1 MGGQRALLQLEPLAV
16 GAVGPDL
23 ADVGREEP
31 ETPGQLELQP
41 HHTLLVTVEHCI
53 KPRPSRAMHFKTR
66 DIDRVTELAHLRLYA
81 ALVAGAAG
89 VDVQMNVGKPLADGS
104 QHGAAWHGARTC
116 MTSSLSASS
125 LFAVPLA
132 RETKAAAQAFV
143 PRPDSFEVWLGLRN
157 ENLDCEQAAVPV
169 FSRLR
174 SGLWPTE
181 SDAFVPRIEAALQRL
196 LHGDWAEQ
204 RYREEH
210 GGQPRPVTPPESPEP
225 EPRSPW
231 RTSTGLKASVR
242 EARRRRAAEE
252 KAKARAEEVRKRK
265 EADAAMFARIAA
277 VKKRGGV
284 VVKEL
289 SAEVRKARRQAAQDK
304 ARRREEEER
313 RRAAKDEELY
323 RRIAERRRE
332 LTPEERLKQDRR
344 TEEREERR
352 RDDEDRRRRRDAGR
366 VPFY

>member
-16 GAVGPDL
+16 GAAGPDL

-53 KPRPSRAMHFKTR
+53 KPRPSRAMHFKAR

-81 ALVAGAAG
+81 AFVAGAAG
-89 VDVQMNVGKPLADGS
+89 VDVQMNVGEPLADGS

-157 ENLDCEQAAVPV
+157 EILDCEQAAVPV

-174 SGLWPTE
+174 SGLWPIE

-196 LHGDWAEQ
+196 LHGDWAER

-231 RTSTGLKASVR
+231 RTSTGLDASVL
-242 EARRRRAAEE
+242 EARRRRAEE

-265 EADAAMFARIAA
+265 EADKAMFARIAA

-284 VVKEL
+284 DVKEL

-352 RDDEDRRRRRDAGR
+352 RDEEDRRRRRDAVR